1 MQFGDLICFCFL
13 FETINKKSKVD
24 KQRTFDSVTYI
35 FSSHG
40 THTLTRVLRQSKKVR
55 PQIPQI
61 SNHKI
66 NHQQAIINAT
76 NTVTTSQTHLLLL
89 KLSDRVLLP

>member
-13 FETINKKSKVD
+13 FETINKLLKVD

-40 THTLTRVLRQSKKVR
+40 THTLTRVLRQAKVR

-61 SNHKI
+61 TKS
-66 NHQQAIINAT
+66 IINNNHTPQHRNNIT
-76 NTVTTSQTHLLLL
+76 NTPFVAEAF
-89 KLSDRVLLP
+89 R

>member
-1 MQFGDLICFCFL
+1 M
-13 FETINKKSKVD
+13 KVD

-40 THTLTRVLRQSKKVR
+40 THTLTRVLRQTKVR

-61 SNHKI
+61 TKS
-66 NHQQAIINAT
+66 IINNQRH

-89 KLSDRVLLP
+89 KLSDRVLLPYLL